1 MKFLIS
7 FLCASLLVLSVA
19 CNKNVGDP
27 CVAGNLEK
35 TIVGNWTIN
44 FDGSNE
50 GDVEFKSDGTLID
63 PDDVLLG
70 FTDVQDQ
77 KSYVVDSNT
86 EFTVTAIDN
95 GSSLEVAYD
104 VTSFTCDEII
114 LDFFGFEVKMNRK

>member
-1 MKFLIS
+1 MKFLNS
-7 FLCASLLVLSVA
+7 FLWATLLVLSVA
-19 CNKNVGDP
+19 CNKQVAEP
-27 CVAGNLEK
+27 CDTGNLEAI
-35 TIVGNWTIN
+35 IVGKWTIN
-44 FDGSNE
+44 FGGSSA

-70 FTDVQDQ
+70 FTDIQDQ

-86 EFTVTAIDN
+86 EFTATAIDN